1 MNILHS
7 LSLALADFSVGHL
20 YGLIGLVGGL
30 LVALTLPAIAM
41 YYHHRR
47 QQLWHETAR
56 IALEK
61 GQPMPPQPRD
71 DDEAEHTPPPG
82 VAYGDWIAA
91 KRATE
96 RRHDTKGGLV
106 LIAVGAGLYLMMGSG
121 SVGRFIGAI
130 PGLIGVALLL
140 YSFLNKPS
148 AGSRPPQS

>member
-1 MNILHS
+1 MNTLHS
-7 LSLALADFSVGHL
+7 LYLALTDFSIGHL

-47 QQLWHETAR
+47 QQMWHETAR
-56 IALEK
+56 LALEK

-71 DDEAEHTPPPG
+71 DDEAENTPPPG
-82 VAYGDWIAA
+82 VAYDDWIET
-91 KRATE
+91 KRAQE
-96 RRHDTKGGLV
+96 RRHDIKGGLV

-130 PGLIGVALLL
+130 PGLIGAALLL
-140 YSFLNKPS
+140 YALFNKPS
-148 AGSRPPQS
+148 AGSRPPQP